1 MHVDPLIRKAWPKF
15 SNDFQKTMK
24 RLKRRTQTVE
34 AEAQTARTRV
44 ERERHDEVLSL
55 MKAFQEQNKI
65 KEDVLPC
72 YFIPLGL
79 NERVIGRE
87 MELRKLR
94 EALDPQEGNPGS
106 RSFALYGM
114 GGVGKTAIALQ
125 YANNARNLYDAIFWI
140 SADNIIKMTQDFLDI
155 AQKLD
160 LVPKDRKSEDA
171 NAAMAKVKAWLNES
185 SKLAHL
191 IFLALFFTDL
201 ITGRMPLAC
210 CF

>member
-1 MHVDPLIRKAWPKF
+1 
-15 SNDFQKTMK
+15 
-24 RLKRRTQTVE
+24 
-34 AEAQTARTRV
+34 
-44 ERERHDEVLSL
+44 

-65 KEDVLPC
+65 KKDVLPC

-87 MELRKLR
+87 EELRKLR

-106 RSFALYGM
+106 RFFALYGM

-201 ITGRMPLAC
+201 LTGRMPLAC

>member
-1 MHVDPLIRKAWPKF
+1 
-15 SNDFQKTMK
+15 MK